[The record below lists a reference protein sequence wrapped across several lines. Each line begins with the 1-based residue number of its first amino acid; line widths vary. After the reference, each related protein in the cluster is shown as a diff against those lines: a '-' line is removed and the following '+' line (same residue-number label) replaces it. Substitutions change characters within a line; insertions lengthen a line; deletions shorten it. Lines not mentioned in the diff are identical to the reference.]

1 MLAMSTVS
9 LQFVHIF
16 VILYMTKP
24 TIQFEKRK
32 KLKIRN
38 FSEIP
43 DFSPRKIHIFRINP
57 EIW

>member
-1 MLAMSTVS
+1 MSTVS

-43 DFSPRKIHIFRINP
+43 DFFPRKIHIFRINP